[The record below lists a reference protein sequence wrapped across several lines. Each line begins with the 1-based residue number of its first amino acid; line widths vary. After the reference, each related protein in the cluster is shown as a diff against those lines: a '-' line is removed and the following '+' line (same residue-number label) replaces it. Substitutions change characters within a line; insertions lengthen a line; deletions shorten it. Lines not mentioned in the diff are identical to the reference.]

1 VAARINLLPP
11 SERVRTATNVGMLLL
26 VASGVLVVAVLG
38 LSWFLVSSSRGDLQE
53 ELAARQAERVRLEQ
67 EVQTLATYRALGARR
82 QNLEE
87 VVRQV
92 YAGRT
97 SVSDFMSDLSL
108 VLPENVWLGQ
118 MDLTTADPASA
129 FTGTGS
135 FSMTGNTYSFPDVAL
150 LLVRLKLVDAL
161 QQITLEQAGPG
172 QGNVDATKT
181 RGFSI
186 SAVLKNTQ
194 PADTPLPVSKVVE
207 GL

>member
-1 VAARINLLPP
+1 MARRINLLPP
-11 SERVRTATNVGMLLL
+11 SERVRTATNVGMLVL
-26 VASGVLVVAVLG
+26 VASGVLVAAVLG
-38 LSWFLVSSSRGDLQE
+38 LSWFLLSSSRSDLRE
-53 ELAARQAERVRLEQ
+53 ELTARQADRARLEQ
-67 EVQTLATYRALGARR
+67 EVQALASYKALVTQR

-97 SVSDFMSDLSL
+97 SVSGFMSDLSL
-108 VLPENVWLGQ
+108 VLPDNVWLGT
-118 MDLTTADPASA
+118 MNLSTADPASA
-129 FTGTGS
+129 FSGTGS
-135 FSMTGNTYSFPDVAL
+135 FSMNGNTYTFPDVAL

-172 QGNVDATKT
+172 QGNVDPAKT

-186 SAVLKNTQ
+186 TALIRNTQ

>member
-1 VAARINLLPP
+1 
-11 SERVRTATNVGMLLL
+11 
-26 VASGVLVVAVLG
+26 
-38 LSWFLVSSSRGDLQE
+38 
-53 ELAARQAERVRLEQ
+53 VRLEQ

>member
-1 VAARINLLPP
+1 MARRINLLPP
-11 SERVRTATNVGMLLL
+11 SERARTATNVGMLVL
-26 VASGVLVVAVLG
+26 VASGVLVVAILG
-38 LSWFLVSSSRGDLQE
+38 LSWFLLSSSRSDLQA
-53 ELAARQAERVRLEQ
+53 ELAARQADRIRLEQ
-67 EVQTLATYRALGARR
+67 EVQALDTYKALVLQR

-108 VLPENVWLGQ
+108 VLPENVWLGG
-118 MDLTTADPASA
+118 MNLTTADPASG
-129 FTGTGS
+129 FTAAGS

-150 LLVRLKLVDAL
+150 LLVRLRLVDAL
-161 QQITLEQAGPG
+161 QQVTLAQAGPG
-172 QGNVDATKT
+172 QGTVDPEKT

-186 SAVLKNTQ
+186 TAVIINTQ
-194 PADTPLPVSKVVE
+194 SADTALPVSKVVE

>member
-1 VAARINLLPP
+1 MAARINLLPP